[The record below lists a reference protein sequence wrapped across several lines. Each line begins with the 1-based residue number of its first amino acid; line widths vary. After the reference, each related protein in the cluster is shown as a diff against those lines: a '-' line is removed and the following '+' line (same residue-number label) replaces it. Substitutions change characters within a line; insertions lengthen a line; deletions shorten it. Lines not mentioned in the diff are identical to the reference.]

1 MRCRRDPIAAERFR
15 AVQGEG
21 ENHLKKQDPANGTTI
36 DRLRDELECLMKE
49 NIESIERQIFLG
61 VSAGELGRHKELLER
76 IREVSEAFVEALKRI
91 RHSQ

>member
-1 MRCRRDPIAAERFR
+1 MRCLRDPIAAERFR

-36 DRLRDELECLMKE
+36 DRLRDELECLTKE

-61 VSAGELGRHKELLER
+61 VSAGELGKHKERLER

>member
-1 MRCRRDPIAAERFR
+1 MRCLRDPIAAERLR
-15 AVQGEG
+15 AVQGKG
-21 ENHLKKQDPANGTTI
+21 ENHLKKQDPASGTTI
-36 DRLRDELECLMKE
+36 DRLRDELECLMQE

-61 VSAGELGRHKELLER
+61 VSAEELGKHKERLER